1 MNLMFFGFIV
11 FILVLIFIVSYL
23 IFDNKTKCTDSIV
36 IDTNNVK
43 EKEKIEISHLPIP
56 SKIQDFNT
64 LTLIKA
70 SSKIFDIFKAVDYAN
85 RSEHSLN
92 KVEWHTWQVS
102 ILLYLLKMD
111 YDLNVEV
118 SKSNFHP
125 FIYKLDKKEFIQK
138 VDDILE
144 KYLYDVDISQTKD
157 ELCKDMILSGR
168 EISILFFF
176 ILNKKR
182 FLK

>member
-1 MNLMFFGFIV
+1 MNLMFFGFIF
-11 FILVLIFIVSYL
+11 FIILLILIVGYL
-23 IFDNKTKCTDSIV
+23 LLKKDSNCSNETIV
-36 IDTNNVK
+36 PPQED
-43 EKEKIEISHLPIP
+43 EKEKVNISHLPIP
-56 SKIQDFNT
+56 SKIEDFNS
-64 LTLIKA
+64 LMLIKA

-92 KVEWHTWQVS
+92 KIEWHAWQVS

-118 SKSNFHP
+118 SKNNFHP
-125 FIYKLDKKEFIQK
+125 FIYKLDKKEFMQK
-138 VDDILE
+138 VDEILE

>member
-1 MNLMFFGFIV
+1 MNLMFFGFIF
-11 FILVLIFIVSYL
+11 FIILLILIVGYL
-23 IFDNKTKCTDSIV
+23 LLKKDSNCSNETIV
-36 IDTNNVK
+36 PSKED
-43 EKEKIEISHLPIP
+43 EKEKVNISHLPIP
-56 SKIQDFNT
+56 SKIQDFNS
-64 LTLIKA
+64 LMLIKA
-70 SSKIFDIFKAVDYAN
+70 SRKIFDIFKAVDYAN

-92 KVEWHTWQVS
+92 KIEWHAWQVS

-118 SKSNFHP
+118 SKNNFHP
-125 FIYKLDKKEFIQK
+125 FIYKLDKKEFMQR

-176 ILNKKR
+176 ILNKKS

>member
-1 MNLMFFGFIV
+1 MNLMFFGFIF
-11 FILVLIFIVSYL
+11 FIILLILIVGYL
-23 IFDNKTKCTDSIV
+23 LLKKDSNCSNETIV
-36 IDTNNVK
+36 PSQED
-43 EKEKIEISHLPIP
+43 EKEKVNISHLPIP
-56 SKIQDFNT
+56 SKIEDFNS
-64 LTLIKA
+64 LMLIKA
-70 SSKIFDIFKAVDYAN
+70 SSKIFDIFKAVDYSN

-92 KVEWHTWQVS
+92 KIEWHAWQVS

-118 SKSNFHP
+118 SKNNFHP
-125 FIYKLDKKEFIQK
+125 FIYKLDKKEFMQK
-138 VDDILE
+138 VDEILE